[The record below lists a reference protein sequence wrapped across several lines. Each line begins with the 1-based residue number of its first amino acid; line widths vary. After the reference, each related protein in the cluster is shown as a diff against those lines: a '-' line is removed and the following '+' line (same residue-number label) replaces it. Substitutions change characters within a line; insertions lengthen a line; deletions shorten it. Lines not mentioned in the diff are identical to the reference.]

1 MIQSE
6 ADLPTYPK
14 SHLQISNTTVVISR
28 ESIFRRIC
36 EITEVAADYPNMMIL
51 YRTESVVK

>member
-6 ADLPTYPK
+6 ADLPIYPK

-28 ESIFRRIC
+28 ESIFG